1 MKPFPIRRLGILCIT
16 LARLWRAD
24 REGPQGVF
32 FQPIAQL
39 LTRKTTQWTTRAR
52 AITDRREL
60 CRGSLALAVVASALV
75 SSTLTACVP
84 LLIGG
89 AVAGGAL
96 VTIDRRTSGAQ
107 LDDQSIE
114 LRAMSRLR
122 DSIGS
127 RARVSVTSYNRQV
140 LMTGEVLN
148 EQDRK
153 LVEQVVSRVE
163 NVSAVFNELAIINS
177 PTLVQRSTDVL
188 ITGQVKALLID
199 KDLYANAFKVVTE
212 RGTVYLMGRVT
223 QREADR
229 ATEVVR
235 GARGVQKVVR
245 IFEVISEDELARLL
259 PTPAKTQPAG
269 TKPAAA
275 N

>member
-1 MKPFPIRRLGILCIT
+1 MTVKATHRPTAIFKRL
-16 LARLWRAD
+16 
-24 REGPQGVF
+24 
-32 FQPIAQL
+32 L
-39 LTRKTTQWTTRAR
+39 LTVCA
-52 AITDRREL
+52 AAAL
-60 CRGSLALAVVASALV
+60 GGS
-75 SSTLTACVP
+75 LTACFP
-84 LLIGG
+84 LLAGG
-89 AVAGGAL
+89 ALVGGAL

-259 PTPAKTQPAG
+259 PTPAKTQPDG